1 MNYTTEQENIIYSDA
16 DNIFVIALAGTGKTT
31 TLIGF
36 SKVRK
41 KESFLYLVYNSTLK
55 EDVQSNQFVTTEL
68 ISSYT
73 MDKYS
78 GKLLYFST
86 EVPFEFTAEQSISIK
101 TFITF

>member
-1 MNYTTEQENIIYSDA
+1 MNYTAEQENIIYSDA

-55 EDVQSNQFVTTEL
+55 EDVQSKFGNNVRIETIHSLAYKEL
-68 ISSYT
+68 GFNF
-73 MDKYS
+73 K
-78 GKLLYFST
+78 GNCWRL
-86 EVPFEFTAEQSISIK
+86 V
-101 TFITF
+101 